1 MSSSPYKKYHTSE
14 IIKDHLQ
21 KLKNRK
27 DIGIIQAHELAQINK
42 LEHELIEIE
51 NAEKSKPTSNF
62 PKAKI

>member
-21 KLKNRK
+21 KLKSIRDN
-27 DIGIIQAHELAQINK
+27 GLIQAHELAQIHK
-42 LEHELIEIE
+42 LERELIEIE
-51 NAEKSKPTSNF
+51 KAEKLKPISNF